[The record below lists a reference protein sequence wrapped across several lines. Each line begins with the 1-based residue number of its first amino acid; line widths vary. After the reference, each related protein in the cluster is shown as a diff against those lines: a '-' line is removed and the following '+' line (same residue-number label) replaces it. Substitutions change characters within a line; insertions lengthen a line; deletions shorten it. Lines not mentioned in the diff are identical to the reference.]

1 MFRKTNP
8 TRPGLTGVA
17 LVLSG
22 IALLLGVYLLFDRQW
37 LAALETGRLDFL
49 EFLGWYNFFGYA
61 AIGLVVVGTI
71 LLLVSF
77 ARRRG

>member
-1 MFRKTNP
+1 MSSKINP
-8 TRPGLTGVA
+8 TRLGLTGVA
-17 LVLSG
+17 LGLIG
-22 IALLLGVYLLFDRQW
+22 IVLLLGVYLLFDRQW

-49 EFLGWYNFFGYA
+49 AFLGWYNFFGYA

-71 LLLVSF
+71 LLLASF